1 MLVCNVVAPP
11 ALAMLVDLYFLQT
24 CVVAGGVREYVV
36 GGMRCHKVKAL
47 LVIGACGG
55 EILFGAD
62 LGAGVAANL
71 GVDFAVGISCASQ
84 GAGITSSAG
93 TTDVMDTASSTNAVD
108 VVLFH
113 AINSLDA

>member
-1 MLVCNVVAPP
+1 
-11 ALAMLVDLYFLQT
+11 
-24 CVVAGGVREYVV
+24 
-36 GGMRCHKVKAL
+36 MRCHKVKAL

-55 EILFGAD
+55 EILFGAG

-71 GVDFAVGISCASQ
+71 GAGFGAGFGVDFDVDFAVGISCASQ